1 MYDKSAIIKNV
12 LDSYLSSVDI
22 RTMDIDTVRLELID
36 QTDKEIQLINAV
48 REKGRKI
55 KMLNESL
62 VSYQIYRLLKELDL
76 IHKIRRGRTVS
87 CCLYR

>member
-62 VSYQIYRLLKELDL
+62 VTDFSKSWI
-76 IHKIRRGRTVS
+76 
-87 CCLYR
+87 